1 MWPAPDATYFNPATA
16 AGALAIYGYSMDVKL
31 SGDMKGYFELGSND
45 TTVGIKD
52 GGNNI
57 QNPASDISVD
67 VVFTPTVKWG
77 EAPAPVTKRII
88 FPKELF
94 N

>member
-1 MWPAPDATYFNPATA
+1 
-16 AGALAIYGYSMDVKL
+16 MDVKL
-31 SGDMKGYFELGSND
+31 SGDMKDYFELAGD
-45 TTVGIKD
+45 KTTVKIKS
-52 GGNNI
+52 GLTI
-57 QNPASDISVD
+57 QAPASDISVD